1 MHCRIRRRPGSS
13 RRAFQPKPISC
24 PQSGCGSFYLGDLEP
39 HHGRLNRTERTMRKT
54 RNALLGILTM
64 MSGAILAVPT
74 EAAERY
80 APGVYV
86 YKAGPERWFSY
97 PYGGSYQR
105 RGNLPYVN
113 HTGVTTPPRTTA
125 TTGITALLTIG
136 NTAAGSRQQ
145 GLRSRPLPRLA
156 QNEERQ
162 RTGSEARGRREL
174 GRGALAMSVAPE
186 SGRNR
191 IMIYGPK

>member
-1 MHCRIRRRPGSS
+1 
-13 RRAFQPKPISC
+13 
-24 PQSGCGSFYLGDLEP
+24 
-39 HHGRLNRTERTMRKT
+39 
-54 RNALLGILTM
+54 

-74 EAAERY
+74 EGA
-80 APGVYV
+80 
-86 YKAGPERWFSY
+86 ERWFSY

-162 RTGSEARGRREL
+162 RTGSEARGRRGL
-174 GRGALAMSVAPE
+174 GRGALAM
-186 SGRNR
+186 
-191 IMIYGPK
+191 